1 MGLSRLNLYRGGA
14 AALEAE
20 VNCLAVMA
28 KIGKKAKE
36 MRGGGWTGYLYI
48 LPCANMENKA
58 FAELTDR
65 VCAK

>member
-1 MGLSRLNLYRGGA
+1 MGLSRLNLYRSGA

-28 KIGKKAKE
+28 KIRQNAKNA
-36 MRGGGWTGYLYI
+36 GGWTGYLYI
-48 LPCANMENKA
+48 LPCANMKSKA

>member
-28 KIGKKAKE
+28 KIRQNAKKC
-36 MRGGGWTGYLYI
+36 GGGGGLAIYVFYHTR
-48 LPCANMENKA
+48 
-58 FAELTDR
+58 T
-65 VCAK
+65 

>member
-28 KIGKKAKE
+28 KIRQNEKE
-36 MRGGGWTGYLYI
+36 MRGGGLAIYVFYHTR
-48 LPCANMENKA
+48 
-58 FAELTDR
+58 T
-65 VCAK
+65 

>member
-28 KIGKKAKE
+28 KIRSKCKINA
-36 MRGGGWTGYLYI
+36 RGGTGYLCI
-48 LPCANMENKA
+48 LPCANMKNKA

-65 VCAK
+65 AC

>member
-28 KIGKKAKE
+28 KIRQNAKK
-36 MRGGGWTGYLYI
+36 MRGGVDWLFVYFTMREHKKQGV
-48 LPCANMENKA
+48 CRV
-58 FAELTDR
+58 DR
-65 VCAK
+65 QSLR

>member
-1 MGLSRLNLYRGGA
+1 MGLYRLDLYRSGA

-28 KIGKKAKE
+28 KIRQNAKKC
-36 MRGGGWTGYLYI
+36 GGGWTGYLYI
-48 LPCANMENKA
+48 LPCANMKSKA

>member
-28 KIGKKAKE
+28 KIRQNAKK
-36 MRGGGWTGYLYI
+36 GGGGVDWLFVYFTMREHKKQGV
-48 LPCANMENKA
+48 CRV
-58 FAELTDR
+58 DR
-65 VCAK
+65 QSLR

>member
-28 KIGKKAKE
+28 KIRQNAKNA
-36 MRGGGWTGYLYI
+36 GGGGPAICIFYHART
-48 LPCANMENKA
+48 
-58 FAELTDR
+58 
-65 VCAK
+65 

>member
-28 KIGKKAKE
+28 KIRQNAKQ
-36 MRGGGWTGYLYI
+36 MRGVDWLFVYFTMREHEKQGV
-48 LPCANMENKA
+48 CRV
-58 FAELTDR
+58 DR
-65 VCAK
+65 QSLR

>member
-1 MGLSRLNLYRGGA
+1 MGLSRLNLYRSGA

-28 KIGKKAKE
+28 KIRQNAKY
-36 MRGGGWTGYLYI
+36 MRAGWTGYLCI
-48 LPCANMENKA
+48 LPYANMKNKA

>member
-28 KIGKKAKE
+28 KIRQNAKNA
-36 MRGGGWTGYLYI
+36 GGGWTGYLYI
-48 LPCANMENKA
+48 LPYANMKNKA

>member
-28 KIGKKAKE
+28 KIRQNAKNAGGVDWLFVYFT
-36 MRGGGWTGYLYI
+36 MREHETQGV
-48 LPCANMENKA
+48 CRV
-58 FAELTDR
+58 DR
-65 VCAK
+65 QSLR

>member
-28 KIGKKAKE
+28 KIRHNAKS
-36 MRGGGWTGYLYI
+36 MRGGGLAI
-48 LPCANMENKA
+48 
-58 FAELTDR
+58 
-65 VCAK
+65 

>member
-28 KIGKKAKE
+28 KIRQNAKKC
-36 MRGGGWTGYLYI
+36 GGGTGYLCI
-48 LPCANMENKA
+48 LPYANMKNKA

>member
-28 KIGKKAKE
+28 KIRQNAKKC
-36 MRGGGWTGYLYI
+36 GGWTGYLCI
-48 LPCANMENKA
+48 LPCANMKNKA

>member
-28 KIGKKAKE
+28 KIRQNAKC
-36 MRGGGWTGYLYI
+36 GWVGLAICVFYHTR
-48 LPCANMENKA
+48 
-58 FAELTDR
+58 T
-65 VCAK
+65 

>member
-28 KIGKKAKE
+28 KIRQNAKKC
-36 MRGGGWTGYLYI
+36 GGGGVDWLFVYFTMREHKKQGV
-48 LPCANMENKA
+48 CRV
-58 FAELTDR
+58 DR
-65 VCAK
+65 QSLR

>member
-28 KIGKKAKE
+28 KISQNVK
-36 MRGGGWTGYLYI
+36 
-48 LPCANMENKA
+48 
-58 FAELTDR
+58 
-65 VCAK
+65 

>member
-28 KIGKKAKE
+28 KIRQNAKKC
-36 MRGGGWTGYLYI
+36 GGGGLAICIFYHARI
-48 LPCANMENKA
+48 
-58 FAELTDR
+58 
-65 VCAK
+65 